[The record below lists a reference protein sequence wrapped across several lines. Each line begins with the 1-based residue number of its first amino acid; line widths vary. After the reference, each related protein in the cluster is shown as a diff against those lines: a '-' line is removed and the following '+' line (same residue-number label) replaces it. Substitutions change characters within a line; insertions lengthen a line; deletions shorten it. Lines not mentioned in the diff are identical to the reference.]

1 MSLWE
6 YTTRVKKERV
16 KHKTYTHYDD
26 SDSLSDEEEQ
36 CEPDTVTDICFAMG
50 ELKDGDWTSLD
61 AMLDDVRRKRPKFQF
76 AEGHVERKTHFQ
88 MVVPPKSRRDPVPL
102 WVSIPRHDHAEVY
115 SR

>member
-1 MSLWE
+1 MGVYRSCQ
-6 YTTRVKKERV
+6 ERTCQTQDV
-16 KHKTYTHYDD
+16 HSYND
-26 SDSLSDEEEQ
+26 SDSSSDEEG

-88 MVVPPKSRRDPVPL
+88 MVVLLKVEGSLFHWGCRSLDVTMKKCIL
-102 WVSIPRHDHAEVY
+102 DIAD
-115 SR
+115 